1 VPPTCELRAFLDEA
15 GELGAGK
22 NLGVCGSGWVAVAVT
37 VWQWQWMDSSGWVA
51 VDDSA
56 TVAVAVDGW

>member
-1 VPPTCELRAFLDEA
+1 VPPTCELRAFLDKA
-15 GELGAGK
+15 GELGTGE
-22 NLGVCGSGWVAVAVT
+22 NLGVCGSGWV
-37 VWQWQWMDSSGWVA
+37 WQWQWQCGNVSGWIA